1 MQKSILPSIARENI
15 LDEIPPNKFLNHWWK
30 LDKHE
35 HNPYSC
41 QNLLWEDYFLAKGGG
56 STLKRLLSKA
66 VSLNTTTHLFSIPK
80 L

>member
-15 LDEIPPNKFLNHWWK
+15 LDEIPPNKFLNHWWN

-41 QNLLWEDYFLAKGGG
+41 QNLLWEDYFLGKKG
-56 STLKRLLSKA
+56 STLKRLLGKA
-66 VSLNTTTHLFSIPK
+66 VSLKTTHLFSIPK